1 MMFRNVPSELKEHK
15 RWCNWKLVS
24 RNGKETKLPIDSNT
38 GKLAKSND
46 SNTWSRYEDAIEGL
60 QYHDGIGYFF
70 AEPYMGIDIDNISEE
85 LEKYKSNNTSENLI
99 SELYEGLKSY
109 AEVSPSGNGIHIILK
124 GKVPG
129 NRKRKGNIEMYD
141 KGRFFTVTGRTL
153 GKYADVNE
161 PDTKAIER
169 IYNKYI
175 ETDNVIPFETNTHG
189 IVHDL
194 SEMEIV
200 TKISQSKQRDM
211 FNVFMN
217 DGWQQFYDSQ
227 SEADLAFA
235 NMLAFWCARDFARMD
250 SLFRQSSLM
259 RDKWDE
265 KRGKTTYGEG
275 TLYKAINETNN
286 VYKPSYNEDVA
297 PKYEINFDNKKDK
310 EPVYPNRSWD
320 DTGNADRF
328 IDRFGDIVRY
338 SYIDNKF
345 IVYEDNLWTKDDRG
359 TIRSLVDLTV
369 QDMTKEKIEVSG
381 DLDPEEIEKAWQK
394 HLKNS
399 RNNNK
404 KKAMV
409 DELKHRVSVM
419 PDEFDTDDMLLNV
432 DNGYLDLASGELLP
446 HDISKMFSRKA
457 NFEYTDRMDCP
468 TWEKFLKDIFDSD
481 DELIKYIQKA
491 VGYSITG
498 STKEQVMFI
507 LFGNG
512 RNGKSVFVETISEII
527 GTYSRNIRADS
538 LMVKQQSGVNNDI
551 AALDG
556 ARFVTSSE
564 PNEGFRFDEGLIKQL
579 TGGDKITARFLY
591 GEDFDFH
598 PKFKLW
604 VSSNHKPIIR
614 GTDDGIWRRM
624 VLIPFLVQIP
634 EHKMDKDL
642 KYKLLREAPA
652 ILDWALEGAL
662 LWQKE
667 GLEMPDSIKQ
677 ASQSYRQE
685 MDVLESFIG
694 DVCNVSPGAKARA
707 GELFSEYK
715 DWAKENEEYLM
726 SKQKFGQKMKEKF
739 EYKRDSSGRYYDGLK
754 IIEVF
759 PGMSNWS

>member
-1 MMFRNVPSELKEHK
+1 
-15 RWCNWKLVS
+15 
-24 RNGKETKLPIDSNT
+24 
-38 GKLAKSND
+38 
-46 SNTWSRYEDAIEGL
+46 
-60 QYHDGIGYFF
+60 
-70 AEPYMGIDIDNISEE
+70 MGIDIDDISEE
-85 LEKYKSNNTSENLI
+85 LDRFTGNDMADNIIFEM
-99 SELYEGLKSY
+99 YEGLKSY

-141 KGRFFTVTGRTL
+141 EGRFFTVTGRTL
-153 GKYADVNE
+153 GKYTGINE
-161 PDTKAIER
+161 PETKSIER
-169 IYNKYI
+169 VYHKYI
-175 ETDNVIPFETNTHG
+175 ESEKVVSFETNNHG
-189 IVHDL
+189 ISHDL

-200 TKISQSKQRDM
+200 NKISQSKQSEM
-211 FNVFMN
+211 FKAFMN
-217 DGWQQFYDSQ
+217 DGWQAHYDSQ

-235 NMLAFWCARDFARMD
+235 NMLAFWCARDFSRMD

-275 TLYKAINETNN
+275 TLYKAINETSN
-286 VYKPSYNEDVA
+286 VYKPSFNDNSK
-297 PKYEINFDNKKDK
+297 PQYEINFGDSQD
-310 EPVYPNRSWD
+310 EDVFYPNRSWD

-328 IDRFGDIVRY
+328 IDRFGEMVKY

-345 IVYEDNLWTKDDRG
+345 IVYEDNLWQKDDKG
-359 TIRSLVDLTV
+359 TIRSLIDITVD
-369 QDMTKEKIEVSG
+369 DMKKEKIEVSD
-381 DLDPEEIEKAWQK
+381 DLDPEEVEKAWQK

-404 KKAMV
+404 KKAMM
-409 DELKHRVSVM
+409 DELKHRVAVM
-419 PDEFDTDDMLLNV
+419 PNEFDTDDMLLNV

-446 HDISKMFSRKA
+446 HDIKKMFSRKA
-457 NFEYTDRMDCP
+457 NFEYTDRMDSP
-468 TWEKFLKDIFDSD
+468 TWIKFLEDIFDGD
-481 DELIKYIQKA
+481 QELIRYIQKA

-498 STKEQVMFI
+498 SIKEQVMFI
-507 LFGNG
+507 LFGSG
-512 RNGKSVFVETISEII
+512 RNGKSVFVETISEIL
-527 GTYSRNIRADS
+527 GTYSKNIRADS
-538 LMVKQQSGVNNDI
+538 LMVKQQQGVNNDI

-556 ARFVTSSE
+556 SRFVTSSE

-624 VLIPFLVQIP
+624 VLIPFTVQIP

-652 ILDWALEGAL
+652 ILDWLLEGAL

-667 GLEMPDSIKQ
+667 GLEMPDTIKQ
-677 ASQSYRQE
+677 ASQTYRQE
-685 MDVLESFIG
+685 MDVLESFIA
-694 DVCNVSPGAKARA
+694 DVCNVAPGLKAPAGDLFAK
-707 GELFSEYK
+707 YK
-715 DWAKENEEYLM
+715 EWANENEEYLM

-739 EYKRDSSGRYYDGLK
+739 EYKRDSKGRFYDGLK
-754 IIEVF
+754 IIELY
-759 PGMSNWS
+759 PGMNNWK